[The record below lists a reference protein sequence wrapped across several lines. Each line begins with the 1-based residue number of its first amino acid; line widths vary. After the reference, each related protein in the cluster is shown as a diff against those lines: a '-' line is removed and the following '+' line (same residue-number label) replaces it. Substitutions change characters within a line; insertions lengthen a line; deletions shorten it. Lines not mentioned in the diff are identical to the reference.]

1 MLYYTAWMPQRKEK
15 RRGRPNPRRRNF
27 NGEMRQVSRFQI
39 NLPSLDDVKRFC
51 NLANQHGCEIDVCS
65 GRYVVNAKSIM
76 GLFSIDRDQPATV
89 EFYGSDT
96 QCADFRRELGPLVI
110 SEV

>member
-1 MLYYTAWMPQRKEK
+1 M
-15 RRGRPNPRRRNF
+15 
-27 NGEMRQVSRFQI
+27 SRFQI

-65 GRYVVNAKSIM
+65 GRYVVNTKSIM